1 MIKNSALPV
10 RAGNQLNDKPEGEV
24 TPNKS
29 KSNKK
34 AKPKA
39 KSNES
44 KSGVSIETIGHE
56 VHLHIDTRHYRIR
69 GLEKNHSS
77 QQLKVNIL
85 ARRDKLVHLDTLDLF
100 RARSRNS
107 FIKATASELFTDNDI
122 IKRDIGTMLLKLEQL
137 QHEQI
142 EAVTQSQKP
151 VEVSVNDKRAAMKL
165 LKDPKLIDRI
175 LTDFDAC
182 GLAGEE
188 TNKLVCYLACISRR
202 LKTPLALLI
211 QSGSAAGK
219 TTLMD
224 AALSFVPEED
234 QIRYSAMTGQ
244 SLYYMGETNIKH
256 KILAI
261 SEEEGVAQASYAL
274 KLLQSDGK
282 LTIAAVGKNSGN
294 GRQSTDTYEVEGPV
308 MMFLTTTAEHPD
320 PELQNRCITLR
331 VNESSDQTAE
341 IHSRQR
347 LGYMASKQKRDPAEI
362 QRLHK
367 NAQRCLASLPVIMPW
382 ANQLTFRHDQT
393 RMRRDNAKYLSLIA
407 SITLLHQHQRELID
421 IGGGN
426 LAIESTTEDVE
437 LANRL
442 VADTMGNSL
451 DDLLPQTRQL
461 LVLIDNLVNQE
472 SQQQNINR
480 SLVRFTQRQLRE
492 TFGWSD
498 RQVRHHLKRLIELE
512 YVLAHRTGFG
522 NAREYQLLYN
532 GQGRDGDSFLLGLV
546 DAAKLKNK

>member
-1 MIKNSALPV
+1 MIQTTAQPV
-10 RAGNQLNDKPEGEV
+10 RAGKQTSDKK
-24 TPNKS
+24 TTAKS
-29 KSNKK
+29 
-34 AKPKA
+34 AKPKTD
-39 KSNES
+39 
-44 KSGVSIETIGHE
+44 VVLETKGDE
-56 VHLHIDTRHYRIR
+56 VHLRIDKRHYRIR

-85 ARRDKLVHLDTLDLF
+85 ARRDEMVHLDTLDLF
-100 RARSRNS
+100 KSRSRNS
-107 FIKATASELFTDNDI
+107 FIKATASELFTDGDI

-142 EAVTQSQKP
+142 EAATQSQKP
-151 VEVSVNDKRAAMKL
+151 VEVSVDDQRAAMKL
-165 LKDPKLIDRI
+165 LKDPKLVDRI
-175 LTDFDAC
+175 VTDFDAC

-188 TNKLVCYLACISRR
+188 TNKLVCYLASISRR
-202 LKTPLALLI
+202 LKAPLALLI

-224 AALSFVPEED
+224 AALSFVPDED

-341 IHSRQR
+341 IHNRQR
-347 LGYMASKQKRDPAEI
+347 IGYMQSKQKRNPAEI
-362 QRLHK
+362 RILHQ
-367 NAQRCLASLPVIMPW
+367 NAQRLLASLPVIMPW
-382 ANQLTFRHDQT
+382 AQQLTFRHDQT

-407 SITLLHQHQRELID
+407 SITLLHQHQRKLID
-421 IGGGN
+421 TGGGN
-426 LAIESTTEDVE
+426 LAVESTIEDVE

-472 SQQQNINR
+472 SQQQNIDR

-492 TFGWSD
+492 SFGWSD
-498 RQVRHHLKRLIELE
+498 FQIRHHLKRLIELE
-512 YVLAHRTGFG
+512 YALAHRTGHG
-522 NAREYQLLYN
+522 NAKQYELLYD
-532 GQGRDGDSFLLGLV
+532 GQGRDGESFLLGL
-546 DAAKLKNK
+546 AEPAKLKQKR

>member
-1 MIKNSALPV
+1 
-10 RAGNQLNDKPEGEV
+10 
-24 TPNKS
+24 
-29 KSNKK
+29 
-34 AKPKA
+34 
-39 KSNES
+39 
-44 KSGVSIETIGHE
+44 
-56 VHLHIDTRHYRIR
+56 
-69 GLEKNHSS
+69 
-77 QQLKVNIL
+77 
-85 ARRDKLVHLDTLDLF
+85 
-100 RARSRNS
+100 
-107 FIKATASELFTDNDI
+107 
-122 IKRDIGTMLLKLEQL
+122 
-137 QHEQI
+137 
-142 EAVTQSQKP
+142 
-151 VEVSVNDKRAAMKL
+151 
-165 LKDPKLIDRI
+165 
-175 LTDFDAC
+175 
-182 GLAGEE
+182 
-188 TNKLVCYLACISRR
+188 
-202 LKTPLALLI
+202 
-211 QSGSAAGK
+211 
-219 TTLMD
+219 
-224 AALSFVPEED
+224 
-234 QIRYSAMTGQ
+234 
-244 SLYYMGETNIKH
+244 MGETNINH

-308 MMFLTTTAEHPD
+308 MMFLTTTSEHPD

-362 QRLHK
+362 RSLHQ

-407 SITLLHQHQRELID
+407 SITLLYQHQRELIE

-426 LAIESTTEDVE
+426 LAIESTTADVE

-492 TFGWSD
+492 SFGWGDSQL
-498 RQVRHHLKRLIELE
+498 RKHLKRLIELE
-512 YVLAHRTGFG
+512 FVLAHRTGFG
-522 NAREYQLLYN
+522 SAKEYQLLYD
-532 GQGRDGDSFLLGLV
+532 GQGRSGEPFLLGLA
-546 DAAKLKNK
+546 DPSKLK